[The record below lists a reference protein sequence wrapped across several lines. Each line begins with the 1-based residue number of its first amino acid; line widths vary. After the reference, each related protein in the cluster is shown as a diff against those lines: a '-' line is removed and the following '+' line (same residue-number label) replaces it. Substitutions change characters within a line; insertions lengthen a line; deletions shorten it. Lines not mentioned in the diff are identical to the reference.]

1 MLENR
6 HVASHEPLV
15 IRPIRPEEY
24 GEVGDLIVEAYLTL
38 GDLWSEEYGQQLR
51 DVAGRVAEGEVLVAE
66 MAGRLVG
73 SVTFADG
80 QTALSEIDDP
90 DAGTIRM
97 LGVSLDARGHGIGEA
112 LVRTC
117 IDKAKRSGRRRVRLH
132 TRMDMASAQRLYE
145 RMGFRRDPEQDW
157 APVPGK
163 VLRGYILDLE
173 EAR

>member
-6 HVASHEPLV
+6 NVAPGEPLV

-66 MAGRLVG
+66 MAGHLVG

-80 QTALSEIDDP
+80 QTALSEMDDP

-97 LGVSLDARGHGIGEA
+97 LGVSEDARGHGIGEA
-112 LVRTC
+112 LVRAC
-117 IDKAKRSGRRRVRLH
+117 IDKAKQSSRRRVRLH

-157 APVPGK
+157 APMAGK
-163 VLRGYILDLE
+163 LLLGYILDLKE
-173 EAR
+173 GR